1 MSFRPSTPGLVS
13 ASPSKTG
20 GNEFT
25 VGFARIVQALKIST
39 QLELA
44 DILDIRQ
51 SSISD
56 AKRRGVI
63 PGEWAL
69 KLYKQYRLNP
79 RWVYDGLPPA
89 FLSLKDGYASGAAG
103 HDSSSF
109 LLKYPE
115 GSLAAVRMADASM
128 EPSIRRDAFVGIYLL
143 DKELSPNA
151 FHGLDL
157 PLEGVTVRRIL
168 LDDKAG
174 LAVLSADNP
183 SIPKQR
189 IPLDRVR
196 SLILG
201 RVIWIMSP
209 L

>member
-1 MSFRPSTPGLVS
+1 MSFRSSTPGFIN
-13 ASPSKTG
+13 ASSSKTG
-20 GNEFT
+20 NEFAE
-25 VGFARIVQALKIST
+25 GFARIAQALKIAT

-44 DILDIRQ
+44 DILNIRQ

-69 KLYKQYRLNP
+69 KLYKNYRLNP
-79 RWVYDGLPPA
+79 RWIYDGLPPA
-89 FLSLKDGYASGAAG
+89 FLSLQDAKPDDASPN
-103 HDSSSF
+103 DSSF

-115 GSLAAVRMADASM
+115 GALAAVRMADASM
-128 EPSIRRDAFVGIYLL
+128 EPSIRRDAFVGIHLL
-143 DKELSPNA
+143 DKQMSPDA
-151 FHGLDL
+151 LHGLDL

-168 LDDKAG
+168 LDAKAG

-183 SIPKQR
+183 AIPQQR
-189 IPLDRVR
+189 VPLERMPGLV
-196 SLILG
+196 LG

-209 L
+209 V